1 MIESTL
7 KSVVW
12 SVQEY
17 TIYTWRAVLC
27 LFSPPVYWTDT
38 LVQADTIGAGSALI
52 VALTGFFLG
61 AVLALES
68 DSLLAGFGATGYMG
82 RFVGMTLLIELG
94 PVLTGIIVAGR
105 NASTMASELGS
116 MVVTEQVDAMSSLG
130 VDPVRKLVTPRLVAT
145 MVTLPLLTL
154 VADAFGLVGGG
165 WISIVRL
172 NIPWHKYLTDAYAKA
187 GWPDVI
193 EGLIKPVVFAFILA
207 SDGCFYGMRTT
218 GGAEGVSRSTIQ
230 AVVTSSVLI
239 LFADFLIS
247 RIMIQLF
254 P

>member
-1 MIESTL
+1 
-7 KSVVW
+7 
-12 SVQEY
+12 
-17 TIYTWRAVLC
+17 
-27 LFSPPVYWTDT
+27 
-38 LVQADTIGAGSALI
+38 
-52 VALTGFFLG
+52 
-61 AVLALES
+61 
-68 DSLLAGFGATGYMG
+68 MG

-172 NIPWHKYLTDAYAKA
+172 NIPWHKYLTDAYATA

>member
-1 MIESTL
+1 MIEAAI
-7 KSVVW
+7 KNVVF

-17 TIYTWRAVLC
+17 TLFTWRAVLC
-27 LFSPPVYWTDT
+27 LFSRPIYWNDT

-94 PVLTGIIVAGR
+94 PVLSGVIVAGR

-145 MVTLPLLTL
+145 VLTLPLLTL
-154 VADAFGLVGGG
+154 VADAVGLLGGG
-165 WISIVRL
+165 WISFVRL
-172 NIPWHKYLTDAYAKA
+172 NIPPHKYLTDAYATA
-187 GWPDVI
+187 HWPDVF

-207 SDGCFYGMRTT
+207 TGGCFFGMRTS

-230 AVVTSSVLI
+230 AVVTSSLLI
-239 LFADFLIS
+239 LVADFLIS
-247 RIMIQLF
+247 HIMIQLF

>member
-1 MIESTL
+1 MIESTI
-7 KSVVW
+7 KNVVW

-17 TIYTWRAVLC
+17 TLYTWRSVLC
-27 LFSPPVYWTDT
+27 LFSRPVYWTDT

-82 RFVGMTLLIELG
+82 RFVGMTMLVELG

-130 VDPVRKLVTPRLVAT
+130 VC
-145 MVTLPLLTL
+145 LLYT
-154 VADAFGLVGGG
+154 
-165 WISIVRL
+165 
-172 NIPWHKYLTDAYAKA
+172 
-187 GWPDVI
+187 
-193 EGLIKPVVFAFILA
+193 
-207 SDGCFYGMRTT
+207 
-218 GGAEGVSRSTIQ
+218 SRCCGSN
-230 AVVTSSVLI
+230 
-239 LFADFLIS
+239 
-247 RIMIQLF
+247 
-254 P
+254 